1 MIRFCRLALA
11 PVVTLS
17 LLAAAPAA
25 PRAQDHAP
33 PLPQRDRVWAQ
44 SFAGITPDP
53 AIRFGVLANG
63 MRYAVMRNTTP
74 SKQASLRL
82 RIGSGSL
89 EETDAQQGL
98 AHFLEHMAFNGSK
111 RVPQGEMIRILERH
125 GLAFGADTNASTD
138 WTATVYQLDL
148 PTTDPDTLDTG
159 LMLMRETASELT
171 LAQSAMD
178 TERGVVLSEER
189 ARDTP
194 GYRVFKARLA
204 FLLKNQLAARRLPIG
219 SVEVLK
225 TAAAPLIRAYYQ
237 AWYRPERATLIAVGD
252 FDPDAME
259 AKIKAQFSDWKAASP
274 PLPEP
279 DLGKVAKRGL
289 EAQVVVDPGAQ
300 TAVEVGW
307 AQPPDLSA
315 DSPAK
320 RRRDTIDAVALA
332 VLNRRLE
339 RLARSD
345 TPPFIGA
352 AAGQD
357 DYFRSAKVTTLT
369 VNTDPDHWREGLV
382 AAEEARRRALQF
394 GVRQDEVDRELTE
407 FRTTLQD
414 AAAGQATRR
423 TPSVANELVQSVEA
437 DEVFTSPQEDLALFQ
452 GAVAGLTAA
461 QVTDALKRI
470 FEGDGPL
477 VFLSSPKPVPGG
489 EAAVLAA
496 YRQAETAKLAAVTAN
511 EVKSWPYQ
519 TFGPPGTVA
528 ETRQA
533 LDVDATFVRFAN
545 GVRLTVKP
553 TKFRQEQV
561 LVSVRIGQGRLEV
574 PRDRPL
580 PFGLGSA
587 FIEGGLKDIDAQDLE
602 QVLASKIY
610 TADFGV
616 GDDAFVLS
624 GATRPQDVDTEL
636 QVLAAYVAYPGWR
649 PQGFLRM
656 KTYGATLLRQME
668 ATSQG
673 VLRRDLGA
681 LLHAGDPRWSFPTQA
696 QIEAGKPED
705 VRALL
710 EGPLAKDPI
719 EVVVVGDISVD
730 QAIKSVAA
738 TFGALPPRGDAAKPD
753 PTQAQVRFPAASAS
767 PVERTHGGRADQA
780 IGYLA
785 WRTTDFY
792 AEPQKQRALR
802 LLELVL
808 ERRLI
813 DQVRIAE
820 GSTYSPSADWEASLV
835 LPGYGYV
842 SADVEIPPEKIPG
855 FYATVDKIVA
865 DLKAKEVG
873 ADELE
878 RARKPRIEAIEK
890 AQQTN
895 EYWLNQLS
903 GAALDPRR
911 LEIIRAAVS
920 GLQRVT
926 AADVRAAAQE
936 FLTADRAWKLVVKA
950 KGAP

>member
-1 MIRFCRLALA
+1 M
-11 PVVTLS
+11 
-17 LLAAAPAA
+17 
-25 PRAQDHAP
+25 
-33 PLPQRDRVWAQ
+33 
-44 SFAGITPDP
+44 
-53 AIRFGVLANG
+53 
-63 MRYAVMRNTTP
+63 
-74 SKQASLRL
+74 
-82 RIGSGSL
+82 
-89 EETDAQQGL
+89 
-98 AHFLEHMAFNGSK
+98 
-111 RVPQGEMIRILERH
+111 
-125 GLAFGADTNASTD
+125 
-138 WTATVYQLDL
+138 
-148 PTTDPDTLDTG
+148 
-159 LMLMRETASELT
+159 
-171 LAQSAMD
+171 
-178 TERGVVLSEER
+178 
-189 ARDTP
+189 
-194 GYRVFKARLA
+194 
-204 FLLKNQLAARRLPIG
+204 
-219 SVEVLK
+219 
-225 TAAAPLIRAYYQ
+225 
-237 AWYRPERATLIAVGD
+237 
-252 FDPDAME
+252 
-259 AKIKAQFSDWKAASP
+259 
-274 PLPEP
+274 
-279 DLGKVAKRGL
+279 
-289 EAQVVVDPGAQ
+289 
-300 TAVEVGW
+300 
-307 AQPPDLSA
+307 
-315 DSPAK
+315 
-320 RRRDTIDAVALA
+320 
-332 VLNRRLE
+332 
-339 RLARSD
+339 
-345 TPPFIGA
+345 
-352 AAGQD
+352 
-357 DYFRSAKVTTLT
+357 
-369 VNTDPDHWREGLV
+369 
-382 AAEEARRRALQF
+382 
-394 GVRQDEVDRELTE
+394 
-407 FRTTLQD
+407 
-414 AAAGQATRR
+414 
-423 TPSVANELVQSVEA
+423 
-437 DEVFTSPQEDLALFQ
+437 
-452 GAVAGLTAA
+452 
-461 QVTDALKRI
+461 
-470 FEGDGPL
+470 
-477 VFLSSPKPVPGG
+477 
-489 EAAVLAA
+489 
-496 YRQAETAKLAAVTAN
+496 
-511 EVKSWPYQ
+511 
-519 TFGPPGTVA
+519 
-528 ETRQA
+528 
-533 LDVDATFVRFAN
+533 
-545 GVRLTVKP
+545 
-553 TKFRQEQV
+553 
-561 LVSVRIGQGRLEV
+561 
-574 PRDRPL
+574 
-580 PFGLGSA
+580 
-587 FIEGGLKDIDAQDLE
+587 
-602 QVLASKIY
+602 
-610 TADFGV
+610 
-616 GDDAFVLS
+616 
-624 GATRPQDVDTEL
+624 
-636 QVLAAYVAYPGWR
+636 AYPGWR